1 MAELDLDIDFGDD
14 DPLDGLGASGK
25 SSSSLS
31 VTTVSGHDMPVQEA
45 NERSFYE
52 GLRDRYIEAYI
63 FTDPS
68 DIADLDRILSM
79 ELTCYRLQ
87 RQLGQGHDQ
96 HGIPLGT
103 RDISA
108 LNRTLRD
115 SAALLGKAKDD
126 LGMSKVAREG
136 GDAEDPA
143 VYLADLRRRAL
154 AFGLHRNKQ
163 VNQAIAE
170 LKEIFSVVG
179 TYNRSNEA
187 ERAQTR
193 YRTPEDILEW
203 ITGEVRERFE
213 EMDRHFREN
222 EQQIWIGKI

>member
-1 MAELDLDIDFGDD
+1 
-14 DPLDGLGASGK
+14 
-25 SSSSLS
+25 
-31 VTTVSGHDMPVQEA
+31 
-45 NERSFYE
+45 
-52 GLRDRYIEAYI
+52 
-63 FTDPS
+63 
-68 DIADLDRILSM
+68 M

-154 AFGLHRNKQ
+154 AFGIHRNKQ

-170 LKEIFSVVG
+170 LQDLISICQTFL
-179 TYNRSNEA
+179 RSNEMERARTDYKTANDIISYVAGGVA
-187 ERAQTR
+187 ERVDKLDA
-193 YRTPEDILEW
+193 
-203 ITGEVRERFE
+203 
-213 EMDRHFREN
+213 HFREHGQN
-222 EQQIWIGKI
+222 VWVGKI